1 MRDVIVKALRLK
13 YEGAIAEAQANIEIY
28 LTNSAGIGEHPEIL
42 LAIDTQVEKIAEA
55 EDKLIV
61 LGQYFDFNKE
71 KETLVEE
78 QVDETSSL

>member
-1 MRDVIVKALRLK
+1 MREVIVKALRLK

-42 LAIDTQVEKIAEA
+42 MSIDTQVEKIAEA

-61 LGQYFDFNKE
+61 LGQYFDFGE

-78 QVDETSSL
+78 QLDETTSL

>member
-1 MRDVIVKALRLK
+1 MKEVIVKALRLK
-13 YEGAIAEAQANIEIY
+13 YEGAIAEAHANIEIY
-28 LTNSAGIGEHPEIL
+28 MTNSAGIGEHPEIL
-42 LAIDTQVEKIAEA
+42 SSIDTQVEKIAEA